1 MPKQKA
7 IRKDV
12 PTRPKARRR
21 KMQTETLEL
30 NLNRS
35 QIVDQVAAL
44 LYATSIIPDNVDIL
58 NIQFS
63 DLFGKSDKELCK
75 LTISTRKELN

>member
-1 MPKQKA
+1 
-7 IRKDV
+7 
-12 PTRPKARRR
+12 
-21 KMQTETLEL
+21 MQTETLEL

-75 LTISTRKELN
+75 LTISTRKELNWDQMFTYDINNDILSYWILL